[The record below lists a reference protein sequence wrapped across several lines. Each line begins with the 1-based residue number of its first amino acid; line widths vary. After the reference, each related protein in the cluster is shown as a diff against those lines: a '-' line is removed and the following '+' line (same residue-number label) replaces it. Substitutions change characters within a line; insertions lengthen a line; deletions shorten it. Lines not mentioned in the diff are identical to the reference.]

1 MPLLM
6 KHTGPLW
13 GIWKIEES
21 SEVLLSLLR
30 NREEYLPQLEL
41 IRTEQRRRE
50 WLACRVLLQELTGG
64 PVCVAY
70 RPNGAPYLS
79 GSSLHI
85 SISHTKGYAAVLL
98 QNRPAAGIDIEYHS
112 GRVSRIR
119 SRFMNPEEEAGQR
132 ARDGAL
138 VASLVCKRDAFQ
150 DDRAGRSRLPS
161 PSACPSVSL
170 CGRREFHR
178 L

>member
-1 MPLLM
+1 M

-30 NREEYLPQLEL
+30 NREEHLPQLEL

-50 WLACRVLLQELTGG
+50 WLACRVLFAGAYGRPGLCSLSSERCALPVRLVFAYQHLPYERLCRRSVAEPSCRRYRHRIPFRKGVEDTQSLYEFGRRGG
-64 PVCVAY
+64 Y
-70 RPNGAPYLS
+70 R
-79 GSSLHI
+79 
-85 SISHTKGYAAVLL
+85 
-98 QNRPAAGIDIEYHS
+98 
-112 GRVSRIR
+112 
-119 SRFMNPEEEAGQR
+119 QR